1 MSNNRDIPSTKKKH
15 THRRMVSLPSFET
28 ILAKSKLLLS
38 TTPPEISPI
47 PESPS
52 EESNHVKLIS
62 SISISPDT
70 QRSNSFPSDLTDTND
85 NNETRPSSDS
95 ANSTLFVV
103 TSPSFNSD
111 LSSEQ
116 NDDVNQL
123 DSSSVSYLQ
132 SKQRRID
139 HRRNRSEPVKS
150 QSTEDLS
157 SNSVINNDS
166 SNNNTPTEIRK
177 KSTAVTTPSSSL
189 SSRKKKAWY
198 NVSRKLSFL
207 ILLVGY

>member
-15 THRRMVSLPSFET
+15 VHRRMVSLPSFET

-38 TTPPEISPI
+38 TSPPEISPI

-62 SISISPDT
+62 STSIPFDT
-70 QRSNSFPSDLTDTND
+70 QRCNSSPSNLTDTN
-85 NNETRPSSDS
+85 NNTETFPSSDS

-177 KSTAVTTPSSSL
+177 KSTAATTPSSSS

-198 NVSRKLSFL
+198 NVSRNYHSES
-207 ILLVGY
+207 I